1 MIKTRQ
7 VKVLNPELWGTAERA
22 VWLISLGAHSGYKT
36 QLLKATQKTSE
47 RVWGPEDGIW
57 PSRIGIHRLL
67 WAARLGCWESNRASG
82 TAALW
87 PQCLANLGSR
97 FYFVKN
103 SHWICLNDYPPP
115 FFFIAIL
122 PACMSLWG
130 CQPLWNWTH
139 QQLWAATWLLGIEPG
154 SSRRTITALNPWA
167 FSPDH

>member
-1 MIKTRQ
+1 MLGVQKDIYSSVTMIKTRQ

-115 FFFIAIL
+115 LFFHCHF
-122 PACMSLWG
+122 ACMYVFVRVPA
-130 CQPLWNWTH
+130 PLKLDSPTVVSCH
-139 QQLWAATWLLGIEPG
+139 MAAGDWTWLL
-154 SSRRTITALNPWA
+154 
-167 FSPDH
+167 